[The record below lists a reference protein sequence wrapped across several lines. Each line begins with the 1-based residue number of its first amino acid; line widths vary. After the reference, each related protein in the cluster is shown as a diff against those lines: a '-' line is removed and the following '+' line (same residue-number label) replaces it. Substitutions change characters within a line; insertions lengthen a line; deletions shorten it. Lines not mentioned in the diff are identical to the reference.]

1 MRRAWLLISFDLKYL
16 FRQKFLWIMFLLG
29 VAFALWQSP
38 RYRQVDYD
46 YDIFTKSY
54 EELDEFQ
61 QLEWDLW
68 NYKKEQTLNERA
80 RMLENVQDRK
90 ASMRVENDS
99 VQGEKNSVQDGKGS
113 AQGGENYVQ
122 DDASYE
128 WKYFDKLEKIYSQP
142 IRLETWDYTGWE
154 TFFLIRCDMTSYNL
168 VGVLEVILIASAG
181 LLLLTRERENRT
193 LFWYSWT
200 GCGAKKSLF
209 LLKMVTI
216 CGYGMLVHLAYDG
229 VYILYLALVNHLDMR
244 HFSVLIQNITGY
256 GMCDVQI
263 SIFIVL
269 CIDMLLKCL
278 TSTFVLLFT
287 FLLSLLLKKYLYL
300 FFAGLGIGA
309 GLYYQAF
316 QINQEKNYDLLW
328 RLNPFSSFQLNEVLS
343 FDVIKLGEH
352 AVDIRVAAGI
362 IWVVALIALMQMS
375 YHIWRK
381 YLNVSI

>member
-1 MRRAWLLISFDLKYL
+1 MKRAWLLISFDLKYL
-16 FRQKFLWIMFLLG
+16 FRQKFLRILFLIG

-68 NYKKEQTLNERA
+68 NYKKEQTLKERE
-80 RMLENVQDRK
+80 RILEKAQDRK
-90 ASMRVENDS
+90 VSMREEKDS
-99 VQGEKNSVQDGKGS
+99 VQGGKDSAQSGKNHVQDG
-113 AQGGENYVQ
+113 V
-122 DDASYE
+122 SYE
-128 WKYFDKLEKIYSQP
+128 WKYFDKLEKIYSQL

-154 TFFLIRCDMTSYNL
+154 TFFLIRCDMTSHNL
-168 VGVLEVILIASAG
+168 VGMLEVILIVSAG

-193 LFWYSWT
+193 FFWYSWT
-200 GCGAKKSLF
+200 GCGTKKSLF

-244 HFSVLIQNITGY
+244 HVSVLIQNITGY

-269 CIDMLLKCL
+269 CIDILLKCL
-278 TSTFVLLFT
+278 TSMFVLLFT
-287 FLLSLLLKKYLYL
+287 FLLSLLLKKYLFL

-362 IWVVALIALMQMS
+362 IWVVALIALMQMN

-381 YLNVSI
+381 YPNASI